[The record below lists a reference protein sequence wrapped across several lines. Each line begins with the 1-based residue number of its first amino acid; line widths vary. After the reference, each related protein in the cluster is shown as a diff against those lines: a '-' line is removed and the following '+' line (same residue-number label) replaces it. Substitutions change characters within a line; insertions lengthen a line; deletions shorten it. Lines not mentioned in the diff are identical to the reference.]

1 MPPRRIKFYHSIRFR
16 LSAIIAGVILSAVIA
31 LSAFNAS
38 QSLERETEN
47 FRALTAGAATAYAAA
62 VADDVAARNRM
73 QTLSALRGIRDLPN
87 VSQTDITFPNGEV
100 FVELGSGAWLIG
112 DAGEERSLWT
122 VDQVRIQIPVIKSGE
137 QIAELGMLAD
147 IRPLRSEILN
157 SLYITIASAC
167 LIALIGIL
175 LAQVFVVRLTS
186 PLRTLTQEMAN
197 IRDGHTLKAVELKD
211 RKDETGLLTQTFSD
225 MIGAIRDRDDQIA
238 EHMNTLE
245 ETVEIRTKDLRL
257 ARDEAEAA
265 NAAKSDFLATMS
277 HEIRTPMNGMMVMA
291 EMLGAADLTPRHKRY
306 AEIIHRSGNSLLTII
321 NDILD
326 LSKIE
331 AGQLD
336 LEIIPTSPEGLVTD
350 IASLFWER
358 ARGKGLELATYV
370 SPNVP
375 DEVFADPTRLNQVIS
390 NLVNNAL
397 KFTEQGGVLI
407 RVDAESAG
415 SETDTLTFEV
425 IDTGIGIPEDK
436 IDHIFESF
444 SQADQS
450 TTRKFGGTGLGL
462 TVCQRLVTAMEGDI
476 SVSSTPGKGSTF
488 KVTFDAKVSKPA
500 ARTKSN
506 PINVGIDLPDGV
518 LKIALTQSMKDAGG
532 VINNDQADLW
542 VVTSA
547 SFTDRDAPSVLLTD
561 IGDTQADNLLKS
573 GQAKDVLPNPFKR
586 ADLSALLSR
595 AHDKAY
601 RGIDALSSSGET
613 SSIESFEGLRI
624 LAVDDNAVNRE
635 VLREALI
642 TLKAEATFAEDGAQ
656 AVELF
661 EQNAFDLVL
670 MDGSMPVMDGFEATR
685 QIRAHEEAKGAPR
698 TAVFALTAQ
707 VVGSDET
714 AWDDAGAD
722 GHILKPFTLQKLASV
737 FSEVEVHDAA
747 QEGSPAPETPEPE
760 TASESMLDLAT
771 VQSLEQL
778 GGAPGAV
785 RDRVWSMFF
794 DKAPDMLSELQNLVA
809 NGAAEDVAQKAHA
822 FKSMALSSGFK
833 GLADCLQSI
842 EVSAKAG
849 ARNETL
855 SSDADQ
861 LIHLLELTS
870 KHAATHEQQAA

>member
-1 MPPRRIKFYHSIRFR
+1 MTPRKISFYHSIRFR
-16 LSAIIAGVILSAVIA
+16 LSAIIAGVILCAVIA

-62 VADDVAARNRM
+62 VAEDVAARDQM

-87 VSQTDITFPNGEV
+87 VSQTDITLPDGEV

-112 DAGEERSLWT
+112 EDGEGRSLWT
-122 VDQVRIQIPVIKSGE
+122 VDQVRIQIPIIKSGE

-147 IRPLRSEILN
+147 IRPLRADILN

-167 LIALIGIL
+167 LIALLGIL
-175 LAQVFVVRLTS
+175 IAQVFVARLTT

-211 RKDETGLLTQTFSD
+211 RKDETGVLTQTFSD
-225 MIGAIRDRDDQIA
+225 MIGAIRERDDQIA

-245 ETVEIRTKDLRL
+245 ETVEIRTKDLRI

-358 ARGKGLELATYV
+358 ARGKDLELATYV
-370 SPNVP
+370 SPRVP
-375 DEVFADPTRLNQVIS
+375 EEVFADPTRLNQVIS

-407 RVDAESAG
+407 RVDAKPIS
-415 SETDTLTFEV
+415 SDTCTLVFEV

-462 TVCQRLVTAMEGDI
+462 TVCQRLVTAMDGDI
-476 SVSSTPGKGSTF
+476 SVSSQPGKGSTF
-488 KVTFDAKVSKPA
+488 KVAFDAKVAAATQPSKSAPL
-500 ARTKSN
+500 K
-506 PINVGIDLPDGV
+506 VGIDLPDGV
-518 LKIALTQSMKDAGG
+518 LKIALSQSL
-532 VINNDQADLW
+532 ADSGAEISQTEGDVW
-542 VVTSA
+542 IATSTA
-547 SFTDRDAPSVLLTD
+547 FKDRDAATMLLSD
-561 IGDTQADNLLKS
+561 IGDTQADTLLKS
-573 GQAKDVLPNPFKR
+573 GRAKDVLPNPFKR
-586 ADLSALLSR
+586 SDIAALIER
-595 AHDKAY
+595 AHNRAY
-601 RGIDALSSSGET
+601 RGAEALCSKGT
-613 SSIESFEGLRI
+613 IMDLQSFEGLRI

-642 TLKAEATFAEDGAQ
+642 TLKADATFAEDGQQ
-656 AVELF
+656 AVDLF
-661 EQNAFDLVL
+661 KQQAFDLVL

-685 QIRAHEEAKGAPR
+685 QIRAHEVQYNAAPIS
-698 TAVFALTAQ
+698 VFALTAQ
-707 VVGSDET
+707 AAGTDET
-714 AWDDAGAD
+714 GWQDAGAN
-722 GHILKPFTLQKLASV
+722 GHILKPFTLEKLASV
-737 FSEVEVHDAA
+737 FSDIST
-747 QEGSPAPETPEPE
+747 SPDVQATT
-760 TASESMLDLAT
+760 TASEGEPLDVGPESLFDAQT
-771 VQSLEQL
+771 VHSLDQL
-778 GGAPGAV
+778 GGGTGAV
-785 RDRVWSMFF
+785 RERIWTMFF
-794 DKAPDMLSELQNLVA
+794 EKAPDMLEALQ
-809 NGAAEDVAQKAHA
+809 DVASNGPETEIAQQAHA
-822 FKSMALSSGFK
+822 LKSMALSSGFK
-833 GLADCLQSI
+833 ALAEALQTL
-842 EVSAKAG
+842 EVDAKAARERSTLTHHADQIAALFKLTTDQ
-849 ARNETL
+849 ARNYKRL
-855 SSDADQ
+855 
-861 LIHLLELTS
+861 
-870 KHAATHEQQAA
+870 AA